1 MNALERLLQDKSEK
15 VANPLNLI
23 ENMAIEAGWE
33 WARPG
38 EDELLLAFPIDNA
51 EIQISLTWMEQIE
64 LLHLAAVW
72 DFRCPEPRRSELA
85 RLVALI
91 NMQLPFGHFELWP
104 EGNIIYRNALMLAG
118 AHAVASAQCEAL
130 IAGAVGA
137 CETFH
142 PAMHF
147 VIWAGRNAEEAMR
160 DCIFETAGEA

>member
-1 MNALERLLQDKSEK
+1 MNALERLLQDRDEK
-15 VANPLNLI
+15 VANPLDII
-23 ENMAIEAGWE
+23 ENMATETGWE

-38 EDELLLAFPIDNA
+38 EDELMLAFPLENA

-72 DFRCPEPRRSELA
+72 DFRCPEPRREELG
-85 RLVALI
+85 RLLALI

-104 EGNIIYRNALMLAG
+104 DGSVVYRNALMLTG
-118 AHAVASAQCEAL
+118 ALSVTPEQCEAL

-137 CETFH
+137 CETFY

-147 VIWAGRNAEEAMR
+147 VIWAGRSAEEAMR